1 LAEFPE
7 EVRFAG
13 LQYAPHRLTTYA
25 LDVARAFHSFYT
37 ECRVLSDDPHLT
49 KARLLLIRAARIV
62 LHNTLALMGV
72 SAPERMEPRE
82 TG

>member
-1 LAEFPE
+1 
-7 EVRFAG
+7 
-13 LQYAPHRLTTYA
+13 
-25 LDVARAFHSFYT
+25 
-37 ECRVLSDDPHLT
+37 VLSDDPHLT

>member
-1 LAEFPE
+1 
-7 EVRFAG
+7 
-13 LQYAPHRLTTYA
+13 
-25 LDVARAFHSFYT
+25 VARAFHSFYT